1 MVSLRGRRSKRE
13 GEGNSRVR
21 EGEERRFLSL
31 ALALPS
37 RFSRAPDPLFLS
49 FRTPA
54 MQASEW
60 FNLQKIG
67 HGLQLCGCKVTY
79 FRSPLEL

>member
-1 MVSLRGRRSKRE
+1 MVSLRGRRFE
-13 GEGNSRVR
+13 R
-21 EGEERRFLSL
+21 EGEENSRVHEGEESCFLSL
-31 ALALPS
+31 ALSQPS
-37 RFSRAPDPLFLS
+37 RFSRAPNPLFLA

>member
-1 MVSLRGRRSKRE
+1 MVGLRGRRSKRE

-31 ALALPS
+31 ALAQPS
-37 RFSRAPDPLFLS
+37 RFSRAPNPLFLP
-49 FRTPA
+49 FRMPA

-60 FNLQKIG
+60 SWFAVMWL
-67 HGLQLCGCKVTY
+67 
-79 FRSPLEL
+79 

>member
-1 MVSLRGRRSKRE
+1 METEWLVLARKPNGWSAWQAFERE

-21 EGEERRFLSL
+21 EGEERRFLFL
-31 ALALPS
+31 ALAQPS
-37 RFSRAPDPLFLS
+37 RFSSGPNPLFLP

-60 FNLQKIG
+60 SGFAVMWL
-67 HGLQLCGCKVTY
+67 
-79 FRSPLEL
+79 